1 MGLHASLSLF
11 LGFQDFLLER
21 VWLREVDAD
30 LVGGQLVVDLGH
42 SIELSLNLLLVEWV
56 KEDLDVLLSIKS
68 DSG

>member
-56 KEDLDVLLSIKS
+56 KEDLDVFLSIKS

>member
-1 MGLHASLSLF
+1 VGLHASLSLF